1 MYLSMP
7 VTGLPGCCPVV
18 PLLIVNA
25 PVELKVESNE
35 AVIDVA
41 ATVLGV
47 VAPRVPLTAA
57 VVRVSPA
64 TEVVVAPSV
73 SVVDPSVKLL
83 FASKLFG
90 TVAEF
95 AATTLVPS
103 TYTAR
108 SAG

>member
-1 MYLSMP
+1 M
-7 VTGLPGCCPVV
+7 VK
-18 PLLIVNA
+18 A
-25 PVELKVESNE
+25 PVDVNDESRD
-35 AVIDVA
+35 AVTEVA

-57 VVRVSPA
+57 VVRVRLA
-64 TEVVVAPSV
+64 TEVVVAPNV
-73 SVVDPSVKLL
+73 SAVDPSVKLL

-95 AATTLVPS
+95 AATTFVPL

-108 SAG
+108 PAG